1 MSKFLPAVA
10 LAALVCAPGMLQGQV
25 NIGAQ
30 ASWGEETDFGFGG
43 RLTARSPWVDPA
55 IELSGAFDL
64 FFPSTGAGEDLSYW
78 EVNLNLV
85 YNIAVSSDALLPY
98 AGVGLN
104 IAHAST
110 TVASVNTSA
119 TEVGANLV
127 GGLKLVAGSVTPFG
141 EIRYELGGG
150 EQFVLTGGLLFTVGS
165 GSN

>member
-1 MSKFLPAVA
+1 MRKILPAVL
-10 LAALVCAPGMLQGQV
+10 LAVVVCAPGVLQGQV

-30 ASWGEETDFGFGG
+30 VSWGDNADLGFGG

-55 IELSGAFDL
+55 IELIGAFDL
-64 FFPSTGAGEDLSYW
+64 FFPSASAGEDLSYW
-78 EVNLNLV
+78 EANLNLV
-85 YNIAVSSDALLPY
+85 YNIAVSSEVLLPY

-110 TVASVNTSA
+110 TVAGAGTSA

-150 EQFVLTGGLLFTVGS
+150 EQFVLTGGLLFTVGA